1 MELNKKSQQP
11 RYLLL
16 TLRRIQR
23 KRLKQAFT
31 SIFSHFIDFKKLEQQ
46 IATKGIKSL
55 ELNSQYEIV
64 PRKKLLISRVL
75 TRLTQASLS
84 TAFHLWQH

>member
-55 ELNSQYEIV
+55 D
-64 PRKKLLISRVL
+64 
-75 TRLTQASLS
+75 
-84 TAFHLWQH
+84 